1 MEIITWCV
9 RHHFLENVR
18 SRYTNLLS
26 WHSVVHERKSA
37 AIKRAW
43 PDVPNQPA
51 ESSML
56 AASLFIE
63 DALANLEI
71 EQGCMQEKGEES
83 ELALLLKDRGVLF
96 RSKLEGL
103 TACYPF
109 ENLRA
114 AADLLFLHGSS
125 DLVLAKQAIVSFIYF
140 IFLNYVSDD
149 YIFSF
154 C

>member
-1 MEIITWCV
+1 MEIIAWCV

-18 SRYTNLLS
+18 SRYSNLSS
-26 WHSVVHERKSA
+26 WRTVVLERKSA
-37 AIKRAW
+37 AIKRSW
-43 PDVPNQPA
+43 PDVPNQSA
-51 ESSML
+51 ESSMQ
-56 AASLFIE
+56 AGSLFIE

-71 EQGCMQEKGEES
+71 DQGHMQEKGEES
-83 ELALLLKDRGVLF
+83 ELALLLKDGRLFF

-103 TACYPF
+103 AACYPF

-114 AADLLFLHGSS
+114 AADVLFLHGSS
-125 DLVLAKQAIVSFIYF
+125 DLVLAKQSIVSFIYF
-140 IFLNYVSDD
+140 IFLKYISDD